1 MINWERVEELRN
13 EVGPED
19 FEEVIKLF
27 LEEVDD
33 TIGRLGQTEA
43 EPSLEEQL
51 HFLKGTALN
60 IGFGVFADLCQ
71 NGETAAAKGRAG
83 DIDLD
88 AIRIAYAEARQEFL
102 DKTHRVKA
110 A

>member
-1 MINWERVEELRN
+1 MGTRARIAQRSRTRR
-13 EVGPED
+13 
-19 FEEVIKLF
+19 FRRSHRTF

-51 HFLKGTALN
+51 HFLKGSALN

>member
-19 FEEVIKLF
+19 FEEVIELF
-27 LEEVDD
+27 LEEVDH

-51 HFLKGTALN
+51 HFLKGSALN

-88 AIRIAYAEARQEFL
+88 AIRIAYAEARHEFL